1 MQHKRYDISIEDLRQ
16 LISYNPEAG
25 ILNWLPRPLQF
36 CKCEREQ
43 KRWNSRCAN
52 KVTKVTKDKLGYLR
66 FKLFDVV
73 YKAHRV
79 CWALHY
85 GAWLDQNLFI
95 DHINNDPSDNR
106 ISNLRAVTMAQNNM
120 NQRKLKKQTSSLKGV
135 FWSNKDMAWRS
146 RLIHDGKAYE
156 LGLFLDEQLA
166 HQSYCNLAKE
176 LRGEY
181 FKV

>member
-16 LISYNPEAG
+16 LISYNPEVG

-52 KVTKVTKDKLGYLR
+52 KVTKVTKDELGYLR

>member
-1 MQHKRYDISIEDLRQ
+1 MQHKRYDISVDDLRQ
-16 LISYNPEAG
+16 LISYNHETG
-25 ILNWLPRPLQF
+25 ILTWLPRPLRF
-36 CKCEREQ
+36 CKCERGQ

-52 KVTKVTKDKLGYLR
+52 KDIKTTENELGYLR

-73 YKAHRV
+73 YRAHRV

-106 ISNLRAVTMAQNNM
+106 IDNLRAVTTAQNNM
-120 NQRKLKKQTSSLKGV
+120 NQRKLKEKTSSLKGV
-135 FWSNKDMAWRS
+135 FWSKRDMAWRS
-146 RLIHDGKAYE
+146 RLIHEGNTYE
-156 LGLFLDEQLA
+156 LGLFPDEHLA
-166 HQSYCNLAKE
+166 YESYCELAKE